1 MNQWNKVWGT
11 LLLCLVSLNVNAHN
25 VVAGAYVE
33 GMSIEGEM
41 GFSNG
46 EAALP
51 GVVVEV
57 FDEAGNKVGET
68 LTEEG
73 GLFVFV
79 AKKAQKHVIKANLG
93 AGHVATIE
101 IEADEFSA
109 GDAGKTAAAPTA
121 KSTANADA
129 AKAVSAPTTGSGQL
143 ATGVTV
149 QELESI
155 VRKAVA
161 KQVRPLQKE
170 LRSYKDKVMIRDI
183 AGGLGFIFG
192 LCGVAAWMAS
202 RKTAK
207 SESA

>member
-1 MNQWNKVWGT
+1 MMNQWNKVWGT
-11 LLLCLVSLNVNAHN
+11 LLLCLASLNVHAHN

-68 LTEEG
+68 LTKED

-79 AKKAQKHVIKANLG
+79 AEKVQKHVIKANLG

-109 GDAGKTAAAPTA
+109 GDAGNTAAASTA
-121 KSTANADA
+121 KPTANADA
-129 AKAVSAPTTGSGQL
+129 AKVVSAPATGQL
-143 ATGVTV
+143 ATGVTA

>member
-11 LLLCLVSLNVNAHN
+11 LLLCLVSLNVHAHN

-101 IEADEFSA
+101 IEADEFSV
-109 GDAGKTAAAPTA
+109 GDAGNTAAAPAA
-121 KSTANADA
+121 KPTANADVA
-129 AKAVSAPTTGSGQL
+129 NTASAPATGQL
-143 ATGVTV
+143 AAGVTV

-202 RKTAK
+202 RKTVK